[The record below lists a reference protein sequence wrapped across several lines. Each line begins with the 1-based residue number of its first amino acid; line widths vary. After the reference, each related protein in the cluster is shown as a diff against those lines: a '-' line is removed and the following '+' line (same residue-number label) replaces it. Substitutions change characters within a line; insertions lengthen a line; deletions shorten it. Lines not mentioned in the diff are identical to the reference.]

1 MINEE
6 KAENPEI
13 KPIIILLSDG
23 QTGSGYSLS
32 SMRELLDF
40 YDIPMYTIGYE
51 ANVRELESIASINN
65 GTFIDASSDDISY
78 ILKTL
83 FDAEM

>member
-1 MINEE
+1 M
-6 KAENPEI
+6 AVNPEI

-23 QTGSGYSLS
+23 ETSGGYSFS
-32 SMRELLDF
+32 SVKELIDF
-40 YDIPMYTIGYE
+40 YDYPIYTIGYE
-51 ANVRELESIASINN
+51 ANVRELEKIASLNN
-65 GTFIDASSDDISY
+65 GAFIDASSDDISY